1 MESSE
6 HFTGHVTSA
15 KKTQCRYLDSSTS
28 AFANSIWHSSTRR
41 VNHRNQPNKAEVFYR
56 KVDVICVKLEAFWE
70 LIIWQSQVAKHYLV
84 YIMGPR
90 NVHVGCTQY

>member
-1 MESSE
+1 E

-15 KKTQCRYLDSSTS
+15 KETPCAALDMLTSKRYLDSSTS
-28 AFANSIWHSSTRR
+28 AFPNSIWHSSTRR

-70 LIIWQSQVAKHYLV
+70 LIIWQSQVAKACSKSITMISLC
-84 YIMGPR
+84 P
-90 NVHVGCTQY
+90 